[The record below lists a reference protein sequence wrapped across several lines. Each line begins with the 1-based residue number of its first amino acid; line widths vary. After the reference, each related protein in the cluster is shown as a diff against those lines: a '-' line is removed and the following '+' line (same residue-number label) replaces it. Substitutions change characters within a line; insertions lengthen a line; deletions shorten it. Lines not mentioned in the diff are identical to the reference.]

1 MLGCACRFL
10 LLPCPALRLK
20 QAKGVVAINI
30 TWRIEMPIYVHNKRK
45 YKGNGEYIGRPS
57 PLGNPY
63 SHLSKGILAK
73 YQVATRD
80 EAVEMYSAYIRQQ
93 LVEKNQQVK
102 DTFNRLYA
110 EYQATGELHLI
121 CWCAPCKCHGDVIR
135 EILLNKAKER
145 GELK

>member
-1 MLGCACRFL
+1 
-10 LLPCPALRLK
+10 
-20 QAKGVVAINI
+20 
-30 TWRIEMPIYVHNKRK
+30 MPIYVHNKRK
-45 YKGNGEYIGRPS
+45 YKGHGEYIGRPS

-63 SHLSKGILAK
+63 SHLNKGTLAK

-80 EAVEMYSAYIRQQ
+80 EAVEVYGAYIRQQ
-93 LVEKNQQVK
+93 LYVEKNQQVK

-121 CWCAPCKCHGDVIR
+121 CWCAPCKCHGDVVR